1 MDNKQTCDEIQSD
14 FNKQICEVIMHL
26 YYTEVRLIILWF
38 FEIKR
43 CLSNLFTKS
52 LQCVLNR
59 QSSNVETNINDT
71 GSEKQ

>member
-1 MDNKQTCDEIQSD
+1 M
-14 FNKQICEVIMHL
+14 V
-26 YYTEVRLIILWF
+26 

-52 LQCVLNR
+52 LQFVLNR

-71 GSEKQ
+71 GSENNKSKSIKRLIQSTIVDGKYNLQLLDTNVEYTNKDLN